1 MGLYRVKVISAGEYG
16 NVTLGCRY
24 TFSRRNAKRL
34 LRFFMVDCK
43 CQAKV
48 EKFRRSYF
56 IGEGWWGWLRVDKIN
71 DAIFDEVLEKGIQI
85 Y

>member
-1 MGLYRVKVISAGEYG
+1 MGLYRVKIFTRGEYD
-16 NVTLGCRY
+16 NVELGCRY

-48 EKFRRSYF
+48 EKFRRSCL
-56 IGEGWWGWLRVDKIN
+56 IGEGFWGWLRVDKIN
-71 DAIFDEVLEKGIQI
+71 DTIFDEVLEKGIQI

>member
-1 MGLYRVKVISAGEYG
+1 MGFYRVKVLTTGEYG
-16 NVTLGCRY
+16 NVVLGCRY
-24 TFSRRNAKRL
+24 TFSRRNAKNL

-43 CQAKV
+43 CQARV
-48 EKFRRSYF
+48 EKFRRSSL

-71 DAIFDEVLEKGIQI
+71 DAIFDEVLEKGIRI